1 MSAKRVAFPA
11 TQADRS
17 RGACMPVPSNHERS
31 KRKEFTVTAPPQP
44 KRNSGAQPPPDDAR
58 ARPGTGADQ
67 YAAKAGIVP
76 LRALNFTLADVQNG
90 MGPYMALFLQS
101 AVHWN
106 PARIGIALAIGNIAQ
121 VLTQTPVGALVDYL
135 RAKRALLAVG
145 IVMIGLACT
154 AIPLH
159 PTFLVVGVSQAL
171 IGAAG
176 AIFPPTLAAI
186 ALGMVGRKR
195 LDGVLGGNQAW
206 NAAGNVAA
214 ALVLGTVGVL
224 VGLHWMFATIIVL
237 AAASLLIL
245 TRINPDEIDYEMARG
260 GDGRGNCARADVD
273 MGPVQVF
280 KGLLP
285 VFRDLIRQRAVAI
298 FLTCSVIFHFA
309 NAAMV
314 PLVTEM
320 LARDQGTRKAIMY
333 TSGYMVASQAVF
345 VVVAALAGKL
355 AGKVGRKPLFLFAFA
370 ALCLRGVLY
379 SVCKT
384 PAALIAVQCMDGLG
398 AGVFGVVG
406 TLIIADLT
414 KGTGRFNAAQGAV
427 AAAVGI
433 GALLSNSVAGFLAHH
448 VGQAPT
454 FLTLA
459 AIAAAGFLLFAF
471 KMPET
476 LRHHSPPDDATP
488 AHGKYGSS
496 PQSETS

>member
-1 MSAKRVAFPA
+1 VTLPPRPERDRAA
-11 TQADRS
+11 TGS
-17 RGACMPVPSNHERS
+17 I
-31 KRKEFTVTAPPQP
+31 TW
-44 KRNSGAQPPPDDAR
+44 
-58 ARPGTGADQ
+58 
-67 YAAKAGIVP
+67 

-106 PARIGIALAIGNIAQ
+106 PARIGLALAIGNIAQ

-145 IVMIGLACT
+145 VVMIATGCI

-159 PTFLVVGVSQAL
+159 PTSPVVGISQAL

-186 ALGMVGRKR
+186 ALGIVGRKL
-195 LDGVLGGNQAW
+195 LDATLGGNQAW

-214 ALVLGTVGVL
+214 ALGLGAVGVL
-224 VGLHWMFATIIVL
+224 VGLHWMFAAIVVL

-245 TRINPDEIDYEMARG
+245 TRIDPDDIDYEMARG
-260 GDGRGNCARADVD
+260 GDGRGERAAADA
-273 MGPVQVF
+273 GQTPAQAF
-280 KGLLP
+280 RGLLP
-285 VFRDLIRQRAVAI
+285 AFRDLIRQRAVAV
-298 FLTCSVIFHFA
+298 FLVCAVMFHFA

-320 LARDQGTRKAIMY
+320 LARDQGVRKAILF

-345 VVVAALAGKL
+345 VVVAALAGRL
-355 AGKVGRKPLFLFAFA
+355 AGRIGRKPLFLFAFA
-370 ALCLRGVLY
+370 ALCARGLLY
-379 SVCKT
+379 IVCTT

-398 AGVFGVVG
+398 AGVFGVVA

-427 AAAVGI
+427 ATAVGV

-448 VGQAPT
+448 AGTTTA
-454 FLTLA
+454 FLVLA

-471 KMPET
+471 AMPET
-476 LRHHSPPDDATP
+476 LERDAP
-488 AHGKYGSS
+488 RSDAPRAGGN
-496 PQSETS
+496 PEPETSSC

>member
-1 MSAKRVAFPA
+1 
-11 TQADRS
+11 
-17 RGACMPVPSNHERS
+17 
-31 KRKEFTVTAPPQP
+31 VTAPPQP
-44 KRNSGAQPPPDDAR
+44 ERNAGTQPPPDDER
-58 ARPGTGADQ
+58 AQPDGGADKGTDKGTD
-67 YAAKAGIVP
+67 KASIAP

-145 IVMIGLACT
+145 IIMIAIACT

-159 PTFLVVGVSQAL
+159 PTFPVVGVSQAL

-195 LDGVLGGNQAW
+195 LDAVLGGNQAW

-214 ALVLGTVGVL
+214 ALGLGAVGL
-224 VGLHWMFATIIVL
+224 LLGLHWMFATIVVL

-245 TRINPDEIDYEMARG
+245 TRIDPDDIDYEMARG
-260 GDGRGNCARADVD
+260 GDGRDNCAAADAD
-273 MGPVQVF
+273 AGPVQAF

-285 VFRDLIRQRAVAI
+285 VFRDLIHQRAVAI
-298 FLTCSVIFHFA
+298 FLICAVIFHFA

-320 LARDQGTRKAIMY
+320 LAKDQGVRKAIMY

-345 VVVAALAGKL
+345 VVVAAFAGKL

-370 ALCLRGVLY
+370 ALCVRGVLY

-448 VGQAPT
+448 VGNTPT

-459 AIAAAGFLLFAF
+459 AIAATGFLLFAF

-476 LRHHSPPDDATP
+476 LERDAPEDDEARADAKRGGKARAETP
-488 AHGKYGSS
+488 SC
-496 PQSETS
+496 

>member
-1 MSAKRVAFPA
+1 VTFPL
-11 TQADRS
+11 D
-17 RGACMPVPSNHERS
+17 PDS
-31 KRKEFTVTAPPQP
+31 KRRTAPP
-44 KRNSGAQPPPDDAR
+44 
-58 ARPGTGADQ
+58 
-67 YAAKAGIVP
+67 AGGSIAW

-106 PARIGIALAIGNIAQ
+106 PARIGIALAIGNVAQ

-145 IVMIGLACT
+145 VVMIAAACV

-159 PTFLVVGVSQAL
+159 PVFAVVGVSQAL

-186 ALGMVGRKR
+186 ALGIVGRKR
-195 LDGVLGGNQAW
+195 LDGILGGNQAW

-214 ALVLGTVGVL
+214 ALGLGAVGVL
-224 VGLHWMFATIIVL
+224 VGLHWMFATIVVL

-245 TRINPDEIDYEMARG
+245 TRIDPDDIDYEMARG
-260 GDGRGNCARADVD
+260 GDGRADCAAADAGQ
-273 MGPVQVF
+273 GPVQAFQGV
-280 KGLLP
+280 LP
-285 VFRDLIRQRAVAI
+285 AFRDLIRQRAVAI
-298 FLTCSVIFHFA
+298 FLACAVMFHFA

-320 LARDQGTRKAIMY
+320 LAKDQGVRKAIMF

-355 AGKVGRKPLFLFAFA
+355 AGRLGRKPLFLFAFA
-370 ALCLRGVLY
+370 ALCARGLLY
-379 SVCKT
+379 IVST
-384 PAALIAVQCMDGLG
+384 SPAALIAVQCMDGLG
-398 AGVFGVVG
+398 AGVFGVVA

-427 AAAVGI
+427 ATAVGI

-448 VGQAPT
+448 AGTTTA
-454 FLTLA
+454 FLVLA

-471 KMPET
+471 MMPET
-476 LRHHSPPDDATP
+476 LERDAPRPDASHDGQGGGNPQAEP
-488 AHGKYGSS
+488 SS
-496 PQSETS
+496 C

>member
-1 MSAKRVAFPA
+1 VARDRLQSATFARRAPHRHELLTHRCNRKESAV
-11 TQADRS
+11 T
-17 RGACMPVPSNHERS
+17 VPSH
-31 KRKEFTVTAPPQP
+31 PD
-44 KRNSGAQPPPDDAR
+44 RNAGAQPPPDGAR
-58 ARPGTGADQ
+58 ARSDHDAGKGAD
-67 YAAKAGIVP
+67 KASIKP

-106 PARIGIALAIGNIAQ
+106 PARIGIVLAIGNIAQ
-121 VLTQTPVGALVDYL
+121 VLTQTPVGALVDTL

-145 IVMIGLACT
+145 IVMIALACT
-154 AIPLH
+154 AIPLS
-159 PTFLVVGVSQAL
+159 PTFPVVGVSQAL

-195 LDGVLGGNQAW
+195 LDAVLGGNQAW

-214 ALVLGTVGVL
+214 ALGLGAVGLL
-224 VGLHWMFATIIVL
+224 VGLHWMFATIVAL

-245 TRINPDEIDYEMARG
+245 TRIDPGDIDYEMARG
-260 GDGRGNCARADVD
+260 GDGRDQCASSDADQ
-273 MGPVQVF
+273 GPLQAF

-285 VFRDLIRQRAVAI
+285 AFRDLIRQRGVAT
-298 FLTCSVIFHFA
+298 FLTCAVIFHFA

-320 LARDQGTRKAIMY
+320 LAKDQGVRKAIMY

-345 VVVAALAGKL
+345 VVVAAFAGKL
-355 AGKVGRKPLFLFAFA
+355 AGKAGRKPLFLFAFA
-370 ALCLRGVLY
+370 ALCLRGLLY
-379 SVCKT
+379 SVCDT

-414 KGTGRFNAAQGAV
+414 RGTGRFNAAQGAV

-433 GALLSNSVAGFLAHH
+433 GALLSNSVAGFMAHH
-448 VGQAPT
+448 AGNTPT
-454 FLTLA
+454 FLMLA

-471 KMPET
+471 RMPET
-476 LRHHSPPDDATP
+476 LDRDDGQAGTPPDGDKAQAQT
-488 AHGKYGSS
+488 SS
-496 PQSETS
+496 C